1 LPISSLARAC
11 GPRQILLVVWKNALR
26 AFFHT
31 TNKIPCAAP
40 PHERTLDPRKLPHH
54 VREKREFTRETE
66 GMFIMTKHILLI
78 QGAGAGAYEVDKQLA
93 TSLSHSLDPQYEV
106 HYLAFPHEDD
116 ASYEEWQHHLEKE
129 LTTMQGPIIVAGHSV
144 GASTLIKWMSEMGA
158 EKPIAGMFLLACPF
172 WGGNGWRYS
181 GYEKLMLSEEGVT
194 NLSKG
199 RQIFLYHC
207 RDDAIVPFDHLALYA
222 QILPEATV
230 CERDECGHQFNND
243 LSFVAEDI
251 KSLH

>member
-1 LPISSLARAC
+1 M
-11 GPRQILLVVWKNALR
+11 
-26 AFFHT
+26 
-31 TNKIPCAAP
+31 
-40 PHERTLDPRKLPHH
+40 
-54 VREKREFTRETE
+54 REKRWFTRETE
-66 GMFIMTKHILLI
+66 GMSIMTKHIFLI

-106 HYLAFPHEDD
+106 HYSALPHEED
-116 ASYEEWQHHLEKE
+116 ASYEEWKHHLAKE
-129 LTTMQGPIIVAGHSV
+129 LATVQGPIVLVGHSV
-144 GASTLIKWMSEMGA
+144 GASILIKWMSEMGA

-172 WGGNGWRYS
+172 WGGNGWCYS
-181 GYEKLMLSEEGVT
+181 GYEELMLPEGGAT

-207 RDDAIVPFDHLALYA
+207 RDDATVPFDHLALYA

-230 CERDECGHQFNND
+230 CERDEGGHQFNND

-251 KSLH
+251 KSLQL